1 MLSKLQKLQNSTI
14 TTVIC
19 NDTEI
24 NGTIKSSSTIRIE
37 GKIEGDIYCENE
49 VFLGESCRLKGNIYA
64 VEAVVAGE
72 VIGDIETKA
81 GLEITKTGRVYG
93 NITGDRLLIEEGAIY
108 KGKVNMVVIESTN
121 DFENISKIAK

>member
-1 MLSKLQKLQNSTI
+1 MLNKLQKLQNSAI

-24 NGTIKSSSTIRIE
+24 KGIVKSANAIRIE

-49 VFLGESCRLKGNIYA
+49 VFLGESSRLKGNIFSH
-64 VEAVVAGE
+64 EAVIAGE
-72 VIGDIETKA
+72 VIGDIETRA

-108 KGKVNMVVIESTN
+108 KGKVNMVVIESRN
-121 DFENISKIAK
+121 DFEDKSEIRK